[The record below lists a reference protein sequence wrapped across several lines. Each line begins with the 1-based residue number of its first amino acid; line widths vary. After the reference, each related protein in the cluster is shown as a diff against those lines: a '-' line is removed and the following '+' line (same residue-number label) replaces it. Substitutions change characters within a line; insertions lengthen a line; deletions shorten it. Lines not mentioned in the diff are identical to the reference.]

1 VSDQPATHQPGDD
14 DEPPELRGYQPS
26 GTRPLRSPTLMRVMR
41 VTIVLGV
48 VGLIVPGLYATL
60 ALQARTAAV
69 VCARAVAGG
78 TLGVEPDAR
87 FEFAGPAGPS
97 WYCYA
102 RGFDGREVLVRALG
116 LIPG

>member
-1 VSDQPATHQPGDD
+1 
-14 DEPPELRGYQPS
+14 
-26 GTRPLRSPTLMRVMR
+26 LRSPTLLRVMR
-41 VTIVLGV
+41 VTIVLGII
-48 VGLIVPGLYATL
+48 GLIVPGLYATL

-69 VCARAVAGG
+69 LCERAVSAGSF
-78 TLGVEPDAR
+78 GVDPVTR
-87 FEFAGPAGPS
+87 FELIGPIGPS

>member
-1 VSDQPATHQPGDD
+1 VSDED
-14 DEPPELRGYQPS
+14 PPELRGYQAS
-26 GTRPLRSPTLMRVMR
+26 GDRPLRSPALLRVMR

-48 VGLIVPGLYATL
+48 VGLVVPGLYATL
-60 ALQARTAAV
+60 ALQARTAAA
-69 VCARAVAGG
+69 VCARAVTSGSF
-78 TLGVEPDAR
+78 GVEPDAR
-87 FEFAGPAGPS
+87 FELAGPIGPS

>member
-1 VSDQPATHQPGDD
+1 M
-14 DEPPELRGYQPS
+14 L
-26 GTRPLRSPTLMRVMR
+26 RVMR

-48 VGLIVPGLYATL
+48 IGLIVPGLYATL

-69 VCARAVAGG
+69 LCERAVSVG
-78 TLGVEPDAR
+78 TLGVDPVTR
-87 FEFAGPAGPS
+87 FEIAGPAGPS

-102 RGFDGREVLVRALG
+102 RTFDGRETLVRALG

>member
-1 VSDQPATHQPGDD
+1 MRDD
-14 DEPPELRGYQPS
+14 DPPELRGYEPT
-26 GTRPLRSPTLMRVMR
+26 GTRPLRSPTVMRVMR

-48 VGLIVPGLYATL
+48 VGLIVPGLYATV

-69 VCARAVAGG
+69 LCERAVSAG
-78 TLGVEPDAR
+78 TFGVDPVTR
-87 FEFAGPAGPS
+87 FEIAGPAGPS

-102 RGFDGREVLVRALG
+102 LGFDGREVLVRALG

>member
-1 VSDQPATHQPGDD
+1 M
-14 DEPPELRGYQPS
+14 L
-26 GTRPLRSPTLMRVMR
+26 LRVMR

-48 VGLIVPGLYATL
+48 GGLILPGLYATL

-69 VCARAVAGG
+69 VCAQALSGG
-78 TLGVEPDAR
+78 TLGVDPVAR
-87 FEFAGPAGPS
+87 FEVLGPVGPS

>member
-1 VSDQPATHQPGDD
+1 VSDAPARDD
-14 DEPPELRGYQPS
+14 DPPELRGYEPHED
-26 GTRPLRSPTLMRVMR
+26 RPLRSPTLLRVMR

-48 VGLIVPGLYATL
+48 IGLIVPGVYATL

-69 VCARAVAGG
+69 VCARLVSAE
-78 TLGVEPDAR
+78 TLGVDPVTR
-87 FEFAGPAGPS
+87 FEIVGPAGPS